1 MAYIENTLPYL
12 PQEIW
17 DKIYDKKEEIEL
29 YELRKF
35 DTKLFIQDI
44 PSLIQ
49 FIDFWDKYRLLLRDD
64 SFNDHPLHTE
74 FKNQIITSNIS
85 DFRQITDHM
94 FSHTV
99 WKFLEMM
106 LYKNLNINPIFLE
119 KLLNYFTCKCN
130 VGTALKSDFY
140 SCAVKDPCSLEVL
153 GALTGS
159 KYDKD
164 DFKDLQEDAKN
175 SGHSPATAMGIYV
188 SNEIPV

>member
-1 MAYIENTLPYL
+1 MDYIENTLPYL

-44 PSLIQ
+44 PELLK
-49 FIDFWDKYRLLLRDD
+49 FIDFWDQCRHLDTD
-64 SFNDHPLHTE
+64 GSFNDHPLHTD

-99 WKFLEMM
+99 WKFLE
-106 LYKNLNINPIFLE
+106 YKHYIINPIFLE

-130 VGTALKSDFY
+130 GNYGHNLLQTEDEDIGGTYTNTCKRCIHCGKS
-140 SCAVKDPCSLEVL
+140 KE
-153 GALTGS
+153 
-159 KYDKD
+159 
-164 DFKDLQEDAKN
+164 
-175 SGHSPATAMGIYV
+175 HIYQ
-188 SNEIPV
+188 

>member
-44 PSLIQ
+44 PGLIQ
-49 FIDFWDKYRLLLRDD
+49 FIDFWENYRLLLRDD
-64 SFNDHPLHTE
+64 TFNDHPLHTE

-106 LYKNLNINPIFLE
+106 LYKNLDINPIFLE

-130 VGTALKSDFY
+130 GNYGHNLLQAEDQDIGGTYISTCKRCIHCGKSKEHIY
-140 SCAVKDPCSLEVL
+140 C
-153 GALTGS
+153 GS
-159 KYDKD
+159 DM
-164 DFKDLQEDAKN
+164 
-175 SGHSPATAMGIYV
+175 P
-188 SNEIPV
+188 